1 MDYKA
6 LKWSV
11 HDNPNNPGEPCIGVI
26 TLNRPEKLNAVD
38 PLMRLELDALCNEI
52 ARNSIIKV
60 VILTGEGRGFC
71 AGGDLKSEGEVL
83 GAFEGSMGIT
93 GPYKE
98 MAEYFFNDLRHR
110 VLQSAM
116 RKLEDLPQVTIAA
129 INGPAVGVGLE
140 MATLCDMRIASDRA
154 RFGEVAVP
162 AGFVPESGGARNLP
176 KLIGIGRAMR
186 LILTGE
192 IIDAK
197 EALRIGLGRR
207 SRAGCQTSRLRRSLL
222 PGASRPIRIYPC
234 AKPSGWSK
242 CIGTGTAPM
251 KVISRSS
258 TPCSKL
264 PEPKTAK
271 KACAPSWRSARRA
284 ILILTMPTGRFRK
297 RARQK
302 NEKIANDDG
311 FAEVPGTTIESCRR
325 N

>member
-1 MDYKA
+1 MDYKT

-11 HDNPNNPGEPCIGVI
+11 HENPNRSGEPCIGVI
-26 TLNRPEKLNAVD
+26 TLNRPDHLNAVD

-52 ARNSIIKV
+52 GRNSILKV

-71 AGGDLKSEGEVL
+71 AGGDLHSEATVL
-83 GAFEGSMGIT
+83 GAIEGSMGVS

-98 MAEYFFNDLRHR
+98 LAEYFFNDVRHR

-154 RFGEVAVP
+154 KLGEVAVP

-176 KLIGIGRAMR
+176 KLVGIGRAMR

-197 EALRIGLGRR
+197 EALRIGLVDEVVPHRRLIKEAFSLAGRIAANPYLSVR
-207 SRAGCQTSRLRRSLL
+207 HAKRLVKMYWNWNRTEEGYREELEAVLEITRTKDCQEGMRAFREKRTPRYT
-222 PGASRPIRIYPC
+222 YPYD
-234 AKPSGWSK
+234 AGWPFPSPNPKSK
-242 CIGTGTAPM
+242 
-251 KVISRSS
+251 
-258 TPCSKL
+258 
-264 PEPKTAK
+264 K
-271 KACAPSWRSARRA
+271 KA
-284 ILILTMPTGRFRK
+284 
-297 RARQK
+297 
-302 NEKIANDDG
+302 
-311 FAEVPGTTIESCRR
+311 
-325 N
+325 

>member
-6 LKWSV
+6 LTWSV
-11 HDNPNNPGEPCIGVI
+11 HDNPQDPGEPSIGVI

-52 ARNSIIKV
+52 ARNSIVKV
-60 VILTGEGRGFC
+60 VILTGAGRGFC

-98 MAEYFFNDLRHR
+98 MAEYFFNDLRHK

-116 RKLEDLPQVTIAA
+116 KKLEDLPQVTIAA

-140 MATLCDMRIASDRA
+140 MATLCDMRIASDKA

-176 KLIGIGRAMR
+176 KLVGIGRAMR
-186 LILTGE
+186 MILTGE

-197 EALRIGLGRR
+197 EALRIGLVEEVVK
-207 SRAGCQTSRLRRSLL
+207 
-222 PGASRPIRIYPC
+222 PGALMN
-234 AKPSGWSK
+234 AAFALAG
-242 CIGTGTAPM
+242 
-251 KVISRSS
+251 
-258 TPCSKL
+258 
-264 PEPKTAK
+264 
-271 KACAPSWRSARRA
+271 
-284 ILILTMPTGRFRK
+284 
-297 RARQK
+297 
-302 NEKIANDDG
+302 KIAANPYLSVRQAKRLVKMYWNWNRTDEGYQQELEAVLEITRTKDCQEG
-311 FAEVPGTTIESCRR
+311 MRSFVEKRPPRYRDPYGAAWPFPSQSAARKTKK
-325 N
+325 

>member
-11 HDNPNNPGEPCIGVI
+11 HDSPANPGEPAIGVI
-26 TLNRPEKLNAVD
+26 TLNRPERLNAVD

-52 ARNSIIKV
+52 TRNTIVKV

-71 AGGDLKSEGEVL
+71 AGGDLTSEGEVL

-140 MATLCDMRIASDRA
+140 MATLCDIRIASDRG

-176 KLIGIGRAMR
+176 KLVGIGRAMR

-192 IIDAK
+192 IIAAK
-197 EALRIGLGRR
+197 EALRIGLVDEVVPHRR
-207 SRAGCQTSRLRRSLL
+207 LLDTAFGLAG
-222 PGASRPIRIYPC
+222 
-234 AKPSGWSK
+234 
-242 CIGTGTAPM
+242 
-251 KVISRSS
+251 
-258 TPCSKL
+258 
-264 PEPKTAK
+264 
-271 KACAPSWRSARRA
+271 
-284 ILILTMPTGRFRK
+284 
-297 RARQK
+297 
-302 NEKIANDDG
+302 KIAKNPYLSVRQAKRLVKMYWNWNRTDEGYQQELDAVLEITRTKDCQEG
-311 FAEVPGTTIESCRR
+311 MRAFAEKRR
-325 N
+325 PRYTYPYDAGWPFPSKTVRSKKKR